1 MVSEISY
8 AVENSS
14 SQTQVLR
21 CTCTELKILLSYRS
35 RVLLEGST
43 VGRNTQRPAFETGPR
58 PFKIT
63 VLHKHK
69 SCACTCTESKT
80 LLSYRSRVLLE
91 GSTVG
96 RNTQRPAFEAGPRTF
111 EVSEFYQ
118 TRWINSS
125 PQSQVLRC
133 TCTEPNTLLSYWSR
147 VFFFKFKF
155 KICSLHTQK
164 YRIMLTAIPHEIIW
178 RKTVRRSHAYI
189 CLTHVHI

>member
-1 MVSEISY
+1 MIIIIIIISAGRLFQVAGPAALKARLPY
-8 AVENSS
+8 VAVRVFGTNRSPS
-14 SQTQVLR
+14 IY
-21 CTCTELKILLSYRS
+21 ILYTS
-35 RVLLEGST
+35 RLALIS
-43 VGRNTQRPAFETGPR
+43 NTR

-96 RNTQRPAFEAGPRTF
+96 RNNTQRPAFEAGPRTS
-111 EVSEFYQ
+111 EVSEFHQ

-133 TCTEPNTLLSYWSR
+133 TWTEINTLLSYCSR
-147 VFFFKFKF
+147 VFFSNSNSKFVYCTHK
-155 KICSLHTQK
+155 KIVS
-164 YRIMLTAIPHEIIW
+164 Y
-178 RKTVRRSHAYI
+178 
-189 CLTHVHI
+189 

>member
-1 MVSEISY
+1 MY
-8 AVENSS
+8 K
-14 SQTQVLR
+14 LY
-21 CTCTELKILLSYRS
+21 TELKILLSYRS

-43 VGRNTQRPAFETGPR
+43 VGGNTQRPAFETGPR
-58 PFKIT
+58 PFEIT

-80 LLSYRSRVLLE
+80 LLSYRSRISPE

-147 VFFFKFKF
+147 VLFQIQIQNLFIAHTKKSYHINSNTSWNNLAQ
-155 KICSLHTQK
+155 KSQKKQCLYMPDPCAYLININSLTQQQQT
-164 YRIMLTAIPHEIIW
+164 IEL
-178 RKTVRRSHAYI
+178 
-189 CLTHVHI
+189 